1 MRAIRRTV
9 VLAAALLAAA
19 PACSQA
25 FDKAIWGPVSRGGVS
40 QFPLYHKLGV
50 TLYEADLSWRD
61 IAAARPRDATNPNDP
76 AYRWP
81 AEISRALSQAAR
93 FHMRVMLQLI
103 GSPRWA
109 NGGRSWKWAPR
120 RAADYAAFA
129 AAAARRYPSV
139 HLWMIWGEPT
149 KRFNFQPLTT
159 VAPGIELN
167 RAQRVAPHI
176 YARMLDEAYAALKA
190 VSASNLVIGGCT
202 YTTGDVDTFQW
213 ITNLRLP
220 DGHAPRMDMYAH
232 NPFSYTDPSFSVGPS
247 PFEEVQFSDLPR
259 LAQWVD
265 RYLHRGLPL
274 FLSEWTIPTAVDNE
288 FGFYVDPPVAAK
300 WINDALAL
308 ARGWRRIYAL
318 GWVHVYD
325 DPPASRGGLLDEQ
338 GVPKPGFQAFAR
350 G

>member
-1 MRAIRRTV
+1 
-9 VLAAALLAAA
+9 
-19 PACSQA
+19 
-25 FDKAIWGPVSRGGVS
+25 
-40 QFPLYHKLGV
+40 
-50 TLYEADLSWRD
+50 
-61 IAAARPRDATNPNDP
+61 
-76 AYRWP
+76 
-81 AEISRALSQAAR
+81 
-93 FHMRVMLQLI
+93 
-103 GSPRWA
+103 
-109 NGGRSWKWAPR
+109 
-120 RAADYAAFA
+120 
-129 AAAARRYPSV
+129 
-139 HLWMIWGEPT
+139 
-149 KRFNFQPLTT
+149 
-159 VAPGIELN
+159 
-167 RAQRVAPHI
+167 
-176 YARMLDEAYAALKA
+176 
-190 VSASNLVIGGCT
+190 
-202 YTTGDVDTFQW
+202 
-213 ITNLRLP
+213 
-220 DGHAPRMDMYAH
+220 MDMYAH